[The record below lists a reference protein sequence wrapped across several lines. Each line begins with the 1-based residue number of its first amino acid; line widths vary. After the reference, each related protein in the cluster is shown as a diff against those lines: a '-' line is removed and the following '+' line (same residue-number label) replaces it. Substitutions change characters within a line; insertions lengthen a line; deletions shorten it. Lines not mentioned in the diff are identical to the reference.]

1 VIGSSQGFST
11 RQRIE
16 ELEERVGVL
25 TSYIMATSEVLSR
38 HGFIAATEVAE
49 EARRLNEAGR
59 KGFSETETRRYNEVA
74 QRLYR
79 GDSA

>member
-1 VIGSSQGFST
+1 MIGSQGFST

-16 ELEERVGVL
+16 TLEQAVGVL

-38 HGFIAATEVAE
+38 HGLIAATEVTE

-59 KGFSETETRRYNEVA
+59 KGFSEAETRQYNEVA

-79 GDSA
+79 GDAI